1 MEILLPITL
10 ILVGLGL
17 VVAEVY
23 LIPGF
28 NVVGIAGALAILLGV
43 GYAFVAHG
51 LSGGVFASLGALV
64 ATGALFWGLWQSG
77 AWDRFILATDLGR
90 PVGADDG
97 ELEQRRRLLGR
108 VGTAV
113 TPLRPGGVAEVDG
126 LRVEVQTEGGYISA
140 GSAVR
145 IVAMDR
151 RRFFVRLAD
160 APHLEPAP

>member
-1 MEILLPITL
+1 MEILFPIAL
-10 ILVGLGL
+10 IVLGLGL

-28 NVVGIAGALAILLGV
+28 NVVGIAGALAMLLGV
-43 GYAFVAHG
+43 GYAFVTYG
-51 LSGGVFASLGALV
+51 LGGGVLASLGAMV
-64 ATGALFWGLWQSG
+64 AAGALFWALWQSG
-77 AWDRFILATDLGR
+77 AWSRFVLATGLAPGS
-90 PVGADDG
+90 GADDG
-97 ELEQRRRLLGR
+97 EQEQRRRLLGR

-113 TPLRPGGVAEVDG
+113 TPLRPAGVAEVDG
-126 LRVEVQTEGGYISA
+126 LRVEVQTEGGFISA

-160 APHLEPAP
+160 APQLAAG